1 MLSYRHA
8 FHAGNWA
15 DVFKHAVLLYCLEYL
30 GRKEAPLLVVDTHAG
45 AGFYSLTEGY
55 AAQNREWER
64 GVGRLLER
72 ETLPPLLARYA
83 ALVRE
88 ALAGDGRYPGSPAL
102 IQRLLR
108 SQDRGVCFELHPADF
123 RLLAGALRSDSRFRA
138 AREDGLGGLKA
149 LLPPPG
155 RRGCVFIDPSYEM
168 RSDYTTVPE
177 KLAEALSRFSTGV
190 YIIWYPLLRPRPAGT
205 AVLGAALRE
214 TLLGLYNGKR
224 LAVELFSSGGDSEK
238 RMFGSGLVIYNP
250 PFMLREALEEN
261 LPALAEL
268 LGGWQWRSSA
278 DPTKAHSRFGAG
290 PWQDM

>member
-15 DVFKHAVLLYCLEYL
+15 DVFKHAVLLFCLEYL

-55 AAQNREWER
+55 AAQNREWEQ
-64 GVGRLLER
+64 GVGLLLER
-72 ETLPPLLARYA
+72 DTLPPLLARYA

-108 SQDRGVCFELHPADF
+108 PQDRGVCFELHPADF
-123 RLLAGALRSDSRFRA
+123 KLLEDAFRGDKRFRT

-155 RRGCVFIDPSYEM
+155 RRGCVFIDPPYET
-168 RSDYTTVPE
+168 RGDYRAVPE

-190 YIIWYPLLRPRPAGT
+190 YIVWYPLLRPKPGET
-205 AVLGAALRE
+205 AIPGRAATQGEALRE
-214 TLLGLYNGKR
+214 ALLGLYSGNR
-224 LAVELFSSGGDSEK
+224 FAVELFSPGGDSEK
-238 RMFGSGLVIYNP
+238 RMFGCGLAIYNP
-250 PFMLREALEEN
+250 PFTLRGALEES
-261 LPALAEL
+261 LPALAGL
-268 LGGWQWRSSA
+268 LGGRQWR
-278 DPTKAHSRFGAG
+278 
-290 PWQDM
+290 WY